1 MKCSKTNIWYVKTVV
16 ASFCSLR
23 QNKSFMPKKGLR
35 MNLAV
40 ALIAEGHVN
49 SSATISDAP
58 VPGKTVPCSKPYVQP
73 VGNRLLFLL
82 NLAVI
87 DRFIAGNASR
97 QDRAATIIATDRGIY
112 LRKTLVK
119 VKMQCEKGIPSRN
132 ALFYINCFELVRK
145 VRSKV

>member
-23 QNKSFMPKKGLR
+23 QNKSFMPKKGSR
-35 MNLAV
+35 MNRAA
-40 ALIAEGHVN
+40 ALIAEGHAN
-49 SSATISDAP
+49 NSATISDAP

-97 QDRAATIIATDRGIY
+97 QDRAATIIATDRGIH
-112 LRKTLVK
+112 LRKTPGK
-119 VKMQCEKGIPSRN
+119 VKMLCEKGIPSRN
-132 ALFYINCFELVRK
+132 ALFYIKCFESVRK
-145 VRSKV
+145 